1 VVRAVIANRDAA
13 ITRGVAL
20 LLEKYAD
27 LNVVAEVTRVA
38 LLEPTVTRLRPDVL
52 LLGPRLG
59 FRNVRK
65 LIEAIRVSSPATAVV
80 VLTRGRDAEQLR
92 EAIAGGVTA
101 CVSIH
106 SDPEDLA
113 RTVLLAARGHVLIS
127 PPCADEGPP
136 SPSEALAQEAPAA
149 PRPKLSERENEVM
162 ELLIRGAT
170 NREIANSLFITNNT
184 VKVHVR
190 NILRKLG
197 VRNRQQAAVYALQE
211 GIIRAAAAGDSLGPT
226 AVSAVQTVE
235 TTEEV
240 SARAS
245 L

>member
-1 VVRAVIANRDAA
+1 MRAVIANRDAA
-13 ITRGVAL
+13 ITRGVGL
-20 LLEKYAD
+20 LLEKYAG

-38 LLEPTVTRLRPDVL
+38 RLEPTITRHRPDVL

-65 LIEAIRVSSPATAVV
+65 LIETVRASSPATAVV
-80 VLTRGRDAEQLR
+80 LLTKDRDPEQLR
-92 EAIAGGVTA
+92 EAIDGGATA
-101 CVSIH
+101 CVSVH
-106 SDPEDLA
+106 SEPEDLA

-127 PPCADEGPP
+127 PPVSDEAPP
-136 SPSEALAQEAPAA
+136 NPSEELAQDATAT
-149 PRPKLSERENEVM
+149 PRPKLSERENEVL

-211 GIIRAAAAGDSLGPT
+211 GISRTTAAGDSLGST
-226 AVSAVQTVE
+226 EVSAV
-235 TTEEV
+235 TTAEATGEV

-245 L
+245 F